1 MFPLMIYLEAGQSY
15 ESRSLYILKN
25 MLQETVT
32 QHMAMYTDLMG
43 AKNNS
48 Q

>member
-1 MFPLMIYLEAGQSY
+1 MFSLMIYLEAAQSY
-15 ESRSLYILKN
+15 ESRSLYILKKK
-25 MLQETVT
+25 LQESVT
-32 QHMAMYTDLMG
+32 QHMAMHTNLMG